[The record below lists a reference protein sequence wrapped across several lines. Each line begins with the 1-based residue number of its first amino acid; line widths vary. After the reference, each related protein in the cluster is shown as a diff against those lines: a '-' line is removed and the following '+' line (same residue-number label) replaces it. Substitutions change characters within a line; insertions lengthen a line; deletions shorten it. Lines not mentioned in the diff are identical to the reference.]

1 MHIREI
7 EKSAA
12 STYDLD
18 KYQKKAWSYIA
29 QDNTKEVKLTFD
41 DILLMPQYSTVTSRK
56 YVVLEQ
62 ELDSKISLRI
72 PIISSPMDTVTDG
85 TMAQTMSDLGG
96 LGVIHRYNTI
106 EEQVT
111 MLRNVTGLK
120 AAAIGV
126 TGDFEKRARALYD
139 SAGVNILCLDVA
151 HGHHILMER
160 ALKTL
165 KDTYGNDIHLMAGNV
180 ATLGG
185 FNDLADW
192 GADSIRCGIGGGSI
206 CTTRIQTGHGVP
218 GFETVLECAKSDRDA
233 KIIIDGGIKSS
244 GDIVKALAAG
254 ADFVML
260 GSLLAGTTESPGE
273 VITYT
278 DGSKRKAYRGMAS
291 KKAQEAWRGK
301 SSAPEGIA
309 TTIHYKGSVHD
320 IVRDLVGGIKSGCSY
335 SGAADLKQLKAHSIF
350 IRQSAAAK
358 HESSAHILTRG

>member
-1 MHIREI
+1 MGDN
-7 EKSAA
+7 A
-12 STYDLD
+12 YDLNR
-18 KYQKKAWSYIA
+18 YQQKTFSYIVKI
-29 QDNTKEVKLTFD
+29 NTKEAKLTFD
-41 DILLMPQYSTVTSRK
+41 DVLLLPQYSTVISRK
-56 YVVLEQ
+56 HVSLEQ
-62 ELDSKISLRI
+62 QLDSKNIMRI

-233 KIIIDGGIKSS
+233 KIIIDGGIKNS

-273 VITYT
+273 VVTYT

-291 KKAQEAWRGK
+291 RKAQEAWRGK

-309 TTIHYKGSVHD
+309 TTVHYKGAVKN
-320 IVRDLVGGIKSGCSY
+320 IVEDLIGGIKSGCSY
-335 SGAADLKQLKAHSIF
+335 SGASNLKQLRTNSLF
-350 IRQSAAAK
+350 IKQSNAGR
-358 HESSAHILTRG
+358 HESSAHILNR

>member
-1 MHIREI
+1 MSRE
-7 EKSAA
+7 A
-12 STYDLD
+12 YDLD
-18 KYQKKAWSYIA
+18 RYQRKAWSNIVVT
-29 QDNTKEVKLTFD
+29 NTKEPKLTFD
-41 DILLMPQYSTVTSRK
+41 DILLLPQYSTITSRK
-56 YVVLEQ
+56 HVNLEQ
-62 ELDSKISLRI
+62 ELGSKVNLNI
-72 PIISSPMDTVTDG
+72 PIISSPMDTVTG
-85 TMAQTMSDLGG
+85 AEMAHTMAELGG
-96 LGVIHRYNTI
+96 LGIIHRYNTI
-106 EEQVT
+106 ADQAIMVYDAVT
-111 MLRNVTGLK
+111 KQKGPIG
-120 AAAIGV
+120 AAIGV
-126 TGDFEKRARALYD
+126 TGDYKERAAELIN
-139 SAGVNILCLDVA
+139 AGASILCLDVA
-151 HGHHILMER
+151 HGHHILMEQ

-165 KDTYGNDIHLMAGNV
+165 KDIYGDNTHLMAGNV

-192 GADSIRCGIGGGSI
+192 GADSVRCGIGGGSI

-335 SGAADLKQLKAHSIF
+335 SGAADLRQLKAHSIF